1 VVEEMLALRK
11 EYKAK
16 MKAAEDYDERRGYDM
31 LQTATKVAVNA
42 LYGMV
47 SMNKIGGMW
56 SDLDIGRTITYMGRE
71 SIKFL
76 LAESEKMGYRGL
88 YGHTDSAFIQV
99 PFEEAENLASHLTK
113 KAQEDLDMPY
123 MDVELEAYFD
133 YWMTASTK
141 NRYFGIKVWPES
153 DKGSMKISGFEV
165 KASNSAPISKRVQ
178 ETAMQLVGNGADEQE
193 VNDAIRPISIA
204 VKKGDIPVDELSP
217 YGRVKRKFSKYES
230 NVPLPVRAAK
240 YYNDNMQPEEPF
252 RPGDGAQWVFVKGV
266 PEGMSNTVRV
276 RDKTFDANVV
286 AFRDPS
292 EMDDFVLD
300 YDIIVEKMIR
310 AKLKNIFD
318 TMGWDLDNASGAPV
332 PEVYW

>member
-16 MKAAEDYDERRGYDM
+16 MKAAEDYDEKRGYDM

-99 PFEEAENLASHLTK
+99 PFDEAEALAKHLTTQ
-113 KAQEDLDMPY
+113 AQEQLDMPF

-141 NRYFGIKVWPES
+141 NRYFGIKTWPES
-153 DKGSMKISGFEV
+153 DKGKMKVSGFEI

-178 ETAMQLVGNGADEQE
+178 ETAMQLVGMGADENE
-193 VNDAIRPISIA
+193 VNDAIRPISLA
-204 VKKGDIPVDELSP
+204 VKSGDMPVEELSP
-217 YGRVKRKFSKYES
+217 YGRIKRKFAKYTA

-240 YYNDNMQPEEPF
+240 YYNDNIKTNEPF
-252 RPGDGAQWVFVKGV
+252 RPGDGAQWAFVKAV
-266 PEGMSNTVRV
+266 PDGMSNTVRV
-276 RDKTFDANVV
+276 ANKTFDANVV
-286 AFRDPS
+286 AFREAS
-292 EMDDFVLD
+292 ELSDFVID
-300 YDIIVEKMIR
+300 YDMIVEKMIR
-310 AKLKNIFD
+310 AKLKNIYD
-318 TMGWDLDNASGAPV
+318 TMGWNLDTASGAPV